1 MIWSSKAID
10 YGQGFKITHCKTNL
24 TYTEEEANLLP
35 NDVKKNLVLRPNKI
49 GTNVLTIKECKVI
62 MNGKAKSELQNL

>member
-49 GTNVLTIKECKVI
+49 GTNVLTSEECEEI
-62 MNGKAKSELQNL
+62 MNEKRRKR